1 MVNTSWLKARKQ
13 KINKED
19 VQRALKNIAER
30 QLELKNKEREKF
42 LLAN

>member
-19 VQRALKNIAER
+19 VQKALKNIAER
-30 QLELKNKEREKF
+30 QLELKNNEREKF

>member
-42 LLAN
+42 LKAN

>member
-13 KINKED
+13 KINKEE

-42 LLAN
+42 LLTN

>member
-30 QLELKNKEREKF
+30 QLELKNNERKKI